1 MNGRICGTGSYV
13 PGKVLTNDDLAQMVE
28 TNDAWIQER
37 TGIARRH
44 IISGEEST
52 ATMSAEASKKALEMS
67 GISPE
72 EIDMIIL
79 STASPNA
86 VVPCV
91 ACQVQEMIGA
101 KNAVCYDLNAA
112 CSGFVYAYCTR
123 QAFIRGGIY
132 KTILIIGAESLSNLV
147 NWTDRST
154 CILFGDGAGAAV
166 LQADPEAL

>member
-1 MNGRICGTGSYV
+1 
-13 PGKVLTNDDLAQMVE
+13 
-28 TNDAWIQER
+28 
-37 TGIARRH
+37 
-44 IISGEEST
+44 
-52 ATMSAEASKKALEMS
+52 MSAEASKKALEMS

-112 CSGFVYAYCTR
+112 CSGFVYAYCHCPGLYPR
-123 QAFIRGGIY
+123 RDLQDHPDHRSGKAFPI
-132 KTILIIGAESLSNLV
+132 
-147 NWTDRST
+147 W
-154 CILFGDGAGAAV
+154 
-166 LQADPEAL
+166 

>member
-112 CSGFVYAYCTR
+112 CSGFVYAYCTA
-123 QAFIRGGIY
+123 QAFIRAG
-132 KTILIIGAESLSNLV
+132 
-147 NWTDRST
+147 ST
-154 CILFGDGAGAAV
+154 R
-166 LQADPEAL
+166 PS